1 MRLANKLVVIAVTYC
16 AICNATVDSDHT
28 NVSMMK
34 SADSP
39 SETQINDTG
48 DRRLLRAHPV
58 IEEDDSE
65 ERGFTFN
72 IGAIFQKPKA
82 KEMVQKIIDR
92 PDLHDEIFQA
102 WRSKKFSLS
111 AVDEFLSLAG
121 HKDTATYNT
130 IYKGYRDYLNK

>member
-1 MRLANKLVVIAVTYC
+1 MGLINKLVVIAVTYC
-16 AICNATVDSDHT
+16 AICNATVDSNHA

-39 SETQINDTG
+39 SETQINDTS
-48 DRRLLRAHPV
+48 DKRLLRAHPV
-58 IEEDDSE
+58 IEEDDNE

-72 IGAIFQKPKA
+72 IAAIFEKA
-82 KEMVQKIIDR
+82 NAKAMVKKIIDR

-111 AVDEFLSLAG
+111 SIDEFLSLAG

-130 IYKGYRDYLNK
+130 IYNGYKNYLDK